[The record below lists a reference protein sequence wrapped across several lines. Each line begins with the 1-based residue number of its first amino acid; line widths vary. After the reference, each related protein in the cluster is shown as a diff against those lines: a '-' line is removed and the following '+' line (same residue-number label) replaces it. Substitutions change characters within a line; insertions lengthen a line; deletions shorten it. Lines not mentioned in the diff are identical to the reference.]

1 MCSSLR
7 HICIREGQ
15 PATIDCRLPTVNA
28 DSVVLLGFGFQKDIR
43 ISNNNNNDNEFY
55 SLTLRR
61 DDEWMLLAVGNQ
73 VKAFRNWTT
82 SNSDKVLRL
91 NIPKEEVTANSNIP
105 RIFKCVISSI
115 QGNIGPCI
123 KLNIIEKSTSIL
135 KETGRICGEPVL
147 TNDQR
152 IDEERYQI
160 LKIVFIVLG
169 VLALLGIL
177 VGCIIGVVKHKKNY
191 AKEKEQFKN
200 DKNFHSVTEGFVNAD
215 AERHMLTPS
224 AASYTIRQSNATGSE
239 FNFSDIRFRNP
250 AMQSSAIVPNNV
262 NITTQENIPPATPRT
277 NYYTS
282 NDITFPNGQRGQISG
297 EQLSNQQQITN
308 QNTIDKQQPPLTHQ
322 QFRQFKSENN
332 NEKSYAYYIPPGNDG
347 LVDVNEQSPL
357 EKNLTTGPRRSY
369 QSAYKENAIRMS
381 QLQGEPSSILNFTNT
396 MEQ

>member
-200 DKNFHSVTEGFVNAD
+200 DKNFHSVTEGFVNA
-215 AERHMLTPS
+215 
-224 AASYTIRQSNATGSE
+224 
-239 FNFSDIRFRNP
+239 